1 MERRTQEAPDAT
13 GTSNVSQLPL
23 ATGSFHGDPHFIGNS
38 ELWLDGPQGVIDS
51 EEGHWKRGPGTEPEE
66 CGL

>member
-51 EEGHWKRGPGTEPEE
+51 EEMAWLAFLGFFPQTQKT
-66 CGL
+66 